1 MVVLASVFIFLGLV
15 FLLIAAIGMVRL
27 PDVYT
32 RSHAV
37 GLTDTWGAFFMLLGL
52 ALYQG
57 FSLNAV
63 KILVVLILL
72 LFSRYCHFPCHCS
85 CSTSLRAETLVK
97 GARMIFSFEIFLLLL
112 LVITAGAAI
121 LVKDLISAV
130 LILGSYSFFLA
141 IVWAWFGAVDVAFV
155 ESVVGAGLATV
166 FFLLTLFVT
175 APKDT
180 RIHPPSPPWTALIGL
195 PLLGLLLLY
204 AASDLPKFGDPASP
218 ASVHV
223 SPVYLENSMED
234 TLTPNVVTSVLMDY
248 RAFDTLIE
256 TVVIFTAGIACAL
269 LLRRNRT

>member
-1 MVVLASVFIFLGLV
+1 
-15 FLLIAAIGMVRL
+15 
-27 PDVYT
+27 
-32 RSHAV
+32 
-37 GLTDTWGAFFMLLGL
+37 
-52 ALYQG
+52 
-57 FSLNAV
+57 
-63 KILVVLILL
+63 
-72 LFSRYCHFPCHCS
+72 
-85 CSTSLRAETLVK
+85 
-97 GARMIFSFEIFLLLL
+97 MIFSVEISLLLL

-141 IVWAWFGAVDVAFV
+141 VVWAWFGAVDVTFV

-180 RIHPPSPPWTALIGL
+180 SIGHHAPSWAVLIGL
-195 PLLGLLLLY
+195 ALLGVLLLY
-204 AASDLPKFGDPASP
+204 AAEDLPKFGDPASP
-218 ASVHV
+218 ANVHI
-223 SPVYLENSMED
+223 SPVYLENSLQD
-234 TLTPNVVTSVLMDY
+234 TQTPNVVTSVLMDY